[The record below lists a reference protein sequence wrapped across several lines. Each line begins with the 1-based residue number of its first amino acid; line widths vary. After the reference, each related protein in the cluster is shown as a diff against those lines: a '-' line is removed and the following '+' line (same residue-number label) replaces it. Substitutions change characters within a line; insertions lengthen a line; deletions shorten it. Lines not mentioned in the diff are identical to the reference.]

1 MTSRTL
7 RGVGVSPGV
16 AFAPAIALRQSL
28 PNIPDRTVGDDEI
41 DAEIAKL
48 HAAVASVTDQLSALR
63 ERTRVRA
70 GPEEAGIFDAQ
81 IMMTSDAD
89 FLAGVEVL
97 IRDNN
102 LAAENAYEFKALELR
117 NAFESANNS
126 MLRERLSDLTAIQ
139 LRMLRALV
147 GHPDDDTVL
156 GSHGEQVV
164 IIARELSPGVTVQFD
179 RDYVVGFV
187 TEEGTRTSHAA
198 ILAHSLGIPAVMG
211 LPDALS
217 SIPDGTMVLLDGGSG
232 QVILN
237 PTNDE
242 LDIARVQA
250 SRRHKLEMQL
260 EGIAA
265 LPAQTPDGRR
275 IVMLGNVDLPEEIEP
290 ARRHGAEG
298 VGLLRTE
305 FLVTGRTSLPSENEQ
320 TEYYRRVGAAF
331 AGQPVI
337 IRSYDLGGDKFP
349 AAFSAP
355 HEANPFLG
363 WRSIRVCLDQP
374 EIFRPQL
381 RAVLRAA
388 ADRDLHLM
396 VPMVISLDELERTR
410 EMLAEEAD
418 ALRASGVRAAATVPV
433 GVMIETPA
441 AVTLAAEFASVA
453 AFLSVGSN
461 DLTQYTLAV
470 DRGNARLARRFSP
483 LHPAVV
489 RQLRDVR
496 DAAAGAG
503 ISASVCGEM
512 ASDPLAAVL
521 LLGLGY
527 DRLSVA
533 PPSIPLVKYVVRHV
547 PMAAAREAADEVLT
561 LASTAAVETSLRET
575 LGRYLDLRL
584 VDPAGALPRPSVGAS
599 LPS

>member
-28 PNIPDRTVGDDEI
+28 PDIPDRAVGVDEV

-48 HAAVASVTDQLSALR
+48 HAAVASVTEQLAALR

-89 FLAGVEVL
+89 FLASVEVL

-102 LAAENAYEFKALELR
+102 LAVENAYEFKALELR

-126 MLRERLSDLTAIQ
+126 MLRERVADLTAIQ

-147 GHPDDDTVL
+147 GHPDDDTLL
-156 GSHGEQVV
+156 GQHGEQVV

-232 QVILN
+232 QVILD

-242 LDIARVQA
+242 LDLARVQA

-260 EGIAA
+260 EAIAA
-265 LPAQTPDGRR
+265 LPAETPDGGRV
-275 IVMLGNVDLPEEIEP
+275 VMLGNVDLPEEIEP

-337 IRSYDLGGDKFP
+337 IRTYDLGGDKFP
-349 AAFSAP
+349 AAFNAP

-470 DRGNARLARRFSP
+470 DRGNARLARRFSS

-496 DAAAGAG
+496 MAASGAG

-512 ASDPLAAVL
+512 ASDPVAAVL

-547 PMAAAREAADEVLT
+547 PLAAARAAAEEVLT
-561 LASTAAVETSLRET
+561 LTTTAAVETVLRET
-575 LGRYLDLRL
+575 LGRFLDLRL

>member
-28 PNIPDRTVGDDEI
+28 PHIPDRTVGDDEV

-48 HAAVASVTDQLSALR
+48 HAAVASVTEQLAALR
-63 ERTRVRA
+63 ERTRLRA

-81 IMMTSDAD
+81 IMMTSDQD

-102 LAAENAYEFKALELR
+102 LAAESAYEFKALELR

-156 GSHGEQVV
+156 GTHAEQVV
-164 IIARELSPGVTVQFD
+164 IVAHELSPGVTVQFD

-211 LPDALS
+211 LPDALNA
-217 SIPDGTMVLLDGGSG
+217 IPDGTMVLLDGGTG
-232 QVILN
+232 QVILD
-237 PTNDE
+237 PTSDQ
-242 LDIARVQA
+242 LDAARVQA

-265 LPAQTPDGRR
+265 LPAETPDGARM
-275 IVMLGNVDLPEEIEP
+275 VMLGNVDLPEEIEP
-290 ARRHGAEG
+290 AIRHGAEG

-337 IRSYDLGGDKFP
+337 IRTYDLGGDKFP
-349 AAFSAP
+349 AAFNAP

-388 ADRDLHLM
+388 ADRDLQLM

-418 ALRASGVRAAATVPV
+418 ALRQGGVRAAATVPV

-441 AVTLAAEFASVA
+441 AASLATEFAGVA

-470 DRGNARLARRFSP
+470 DRGNARLARRFSS

-489 RQLRDVR
+489 RQLRDVQV
-496 DAAAGAG
+496 AASSAG

-512 ASDPLAAVL
+512 ASDPMAAVL

-547 PMAAAREAADEVLT
+547 PLEAARAAATHVLT
-561 LASTAAVETSLRET
+561 LATTAAVEAVLRDT
-575 LGRYLDLRL
+575 LGQFLDLRL

-599 LPS
+599 LRS